1 MVGKRDLTRRRF
13 LQRTAVAAAGAGLA
27 GRSFL
32 LDGGPLAASPIAGA
46 SAQVAPAAPSDTVR
60 FGMIGVGMRGS
71 DLLETSI
78 SLPGVECAAAC
89 DLYEG
94 RRTLARQILAKDS
107 VPITARYQELLD
119 NKEIDCIV
127 AAVPDHWHK
136 QIIVD
141 ACAAGKDIYCE
152 KPMTHAVAEG
162 FEIIAAAGRSNR
174 IVQIGSQEPS
184 SVVYAK
190 AKELLASGAIG
201 KLCLVEATMGR
212 NDHCGAWWYSVP
224 PDLSPQTVDW
234 ETWLGTAPKRPFDGS
249 RWTRW
254 RCFKDYGE
262 GIPGDLCIH
271 HLTGI
276 HYVLGIAAPPKRAFT
291 QGGLY
296 RWHDGRD
303 VPDVMTTV
311 YDYGDFS
318 CTLRVTLN
326 TETESGFRFMGDRG
340 ILEIHG
346 VEDPEALSVTPQ
358 DGADH
363 DACTPAWPMGAMR
376 QEYVHA
382 WRAEHG
388 PRPGSQQVTEAVTY
402 HAPPLY
408 DDTRDHLFNF
418 FQSVK
423 TRRPSVEDEHFGNNA
438 AIAIHMANESYYKGG
453 AAVWDASARQI
464 RT

>member
-1 MVGKRDLTRRRF
+1 MKDRKLSRRGFMEHTVGT
-13 LQRTAVAAAGAGLA
+13 VGAT
-27 GRSFL
+27 
-32 LDGGPLAASPIAGA
+32 LAARSILLEGVAEAAPLRTGRPA
-46 SAQVAPAAPSDTVR
+46 STPSDTVR
-60 FGMIGVGMRGS
+60 FGMIGIGMRGAG
-71 DLLETSI
+71 LLGTSI
-78 SLPGVECAAAC
+78 KLPGVQCAAAC

-94 RRTLARQILAKDS
+94 RRTLAKQILKNDT
-107 VPITARYQELLD
+107 PITAHYQDLLD

-136 QIIVD
+136 QLIVD

-152 KPMTHAVAEG
+152 KPMTHTVQEG
-162 FEIIAAAGRSNR
+162 FEIIDAAAKYNR

-190 AKELLASGAIG
+190 AKEMLAAGAIG
-201 KLCLVEATMGR
+201 KPCLVEATMGR
-212 NDHCGAWWYSVP
+212 NDHCGAWWYSIP

-234 ETWLGTAPKRPFDGS
+234 NTWLGSAPQRPFDAV

-254 RCFKDYGE
+254 RCFQDYGE

-276 HYVLGIAAPPKRAFT
+276 HYVMGITAPPKRAFS

-303 VPDVMTTV
+303 VPDVLTTV

-326 TETESGFRFMGDRG
+326 TETENGFRFMGEHG

-346 VEDPEALSVTPQ
+346 VENPTSLSLKQQ
-358 DGADH
+358 DGLDH
-363 DACTPAWPMGAMR
+363 GPCTPAWPSPMR
-376 QEYVHA
+376 QEYA
-382 WRAEHG
+382 QKWEAEHKAEADPS
-388 PRPGSQQVTEAVTY
+388 PRNEEATTFK
-402 HAPPLY
+402 APALY
-408 DDTRDHLFNF
+408 DDTRDHLANF
-418 FQSVK
+418 FNSVR
-423 TRRPSVEDEHFGNNA
+423 TRKPSVEDEHFGNNA
-438 AIAIHMANESYYKGG
+438 AIAIHMANYSYFNQ
-453 AAVWDASARQI
+453 APACWDAEAKQI
-464 RT
+464 RS

>member
-1 MVGKRDLTRRRF
+1 MKQSDISRRSF
-13 LQRTAVAAAGAGLA
+13 MQRTAGTVGASLA
-27 GRSFL
+27 GRSL
-32 LDGGPLAASPIAGA
+32 LLEPGPLDAAPVG
-46 SAQVAPAAPSDTVR
+46 PAAPSDTVR
-60 FGMIGVGMRGS
+60 FGMIGVGMRGAG
-71 DLLETSI
+71 LLETSI
-78 SLPGVECAAAC
+78 ALPGVECAAAC
-89 DLYEG
+89 DPYEG
-94 RRTLARQILAKDS
+94 RRTLAKQILTKPA
-107 VPITARYQELLD
+107 PITARYRELLD

-141 ACAAGKDIYCE
+141 ACAAGKDVYCE
-152 KPMTHAVAEG
+152 KPMTHKVEEG
-162 FEIIAAAGRSNR
+162 FEIIDAARKNRR

-184 SVVYAK
+184 SIVYAK
-190 AKELLASGAIG
+190 AKELLAAGAIG

-212 NDHCGAWWYSVP
+212 NDHCGAWWYTIP
-224 PDLSPQTVDW
+224 PDLSPATVDW
-234 ETWLGTAPKRPFDGS
+234 DTWLGSAPKRPFDGV

-254 RCFKDYGE
+254 RCFQDYGE

-276 HYVLGIAAPPKRAFT
+276 HYAMGITAPPKRAFT

-318 CTLRVTLN
+318 VTLRVTLN
-326 TETESGFRFMGDRG
+326 TETESGFRFMGDHG

-346 VEDPEALSVTPQ
+346 VENPESLSIASQ
-358 DGADH
+358 DGLDH
-363 DACTPAWPMGAMR
+363 GPCTPAWPSPMR
-376 QEYVHA
+376 QEYGRKWH
-382 WRAEHG
+382 AEHD
-388 PRPGSQQVTEAVTY
+388 PWPGTQKAIQSTNY
-402 HAPPLY
+402 FAPPDY
-408 DDTRDHLFNF
+408 DDTRDHLWNF

-423 TRRPSVEDEHFGNNA
+423 TRRPSIEDEGFGNHA
-438 AIAIHMANESYYKGG
+438 AIAIHMANESYFKERP
-453 AAVWDASARQI
+453 AVWDASAKRI